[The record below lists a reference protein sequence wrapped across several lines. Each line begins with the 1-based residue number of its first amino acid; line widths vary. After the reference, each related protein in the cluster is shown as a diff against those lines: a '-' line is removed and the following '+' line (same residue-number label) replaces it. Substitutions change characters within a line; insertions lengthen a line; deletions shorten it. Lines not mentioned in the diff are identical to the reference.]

1 MPDAPLPRL
10 GRRERQI
17 LDIVYRLG
25 RAGVSDV
32 RAALPDPPSYSAVRG
47 MLNLLESK
55 GCLRH
60 ARDGVRYVYLPTV
73 PAATARKRALRHVV
87 ATFFGGSSSAA
98 AAALLEM
105 SGTRLSAEERARLLS
120 LVARAEKEG
129 R

>member
-1 MPDAPLPRL
+1 
-10 GRRERQI
+10 
-17 LDIVYRLG
+17 
-25 RAGVSDV
+25 
-32 RAALPDPPSYSAVRG
+32 
-47 MLNLLESK
+47 
-55 GCLRH
+55 
-60 ARDGVRYVYLPTV
+60 V

-105 SGTRLSAEERARLLS
+105 PGTRLSAGERTRLLS